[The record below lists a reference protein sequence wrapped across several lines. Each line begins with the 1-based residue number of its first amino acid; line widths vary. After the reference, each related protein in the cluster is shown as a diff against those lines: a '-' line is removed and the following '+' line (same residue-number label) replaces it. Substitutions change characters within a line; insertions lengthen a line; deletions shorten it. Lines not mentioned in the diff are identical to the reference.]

1 MADEKKPRRTR
12 RLSDDEHALWQHA
25 ARTMTPLRRA
35 KSRVHPAAA
44 EHNTASRPHETLPTA
59 QPAMGT
65 DADRTLFEAAAGIRA
80 TPPKQAPEPRSSDRR
95 ADASNQPIAP
105 PPPGAAGEQPAKPRL
120 RAPSLPPYAPPV
132 SRPRQVAGSSHL
144 TSFDSKSAR
153 RLKSGRLDIG
163 ARLDL
168 HGMRQDEARAALVSF
183 LRSAQ
188 TRGHRYVLVITGK
201 GLPRRLSA
209 SFDDG
214 DPPEPWTGQPGVLR
228 RNVPVWLASPD
239 LSTFV
244 VSYTEAAPQH
254 GGSGAIYV
262 QVRSR

>member
-1 MADEKKPRRTR
+1 MADDKKPRRTR

-25 ARTMTPLRRA
+25 ARTMSPLRRA
-35 KSRVHPAAA
+35 KSRVHPAAP
-44 EHNTASRPHETLPTA
+44 EDSTGSRPLETLPTA
-59 QPAMGT
+59 HPAMGT
-65 DADRTLFEAAAGIRA
+65 DSDRTLFEAAAGVRA
-80 TPPKQAPEPRSSDRR
+80 TPPKQAPEPRS
-95 ADASNQPIAP
+95 ASRHAGTSNKPVAP
-105 PPPGAAGEQPAKPRL
+105 PQPGAARDQTAKPRQQ
-120 RAPSLPPYAPPV
+120 APSLPPYVPPA
-132 SRPRQVAGSSHL
+132 SRPRPAAGSAHL

-183 LRSAQ
+183 LRAAQ
-188 TRGHRYVLVITGK
+188 LRGHRYVLVITGK
-201 GLPRRLSA
+201 GLPRRPSS

-214 DPPEPWTGQPGVLR
+214 DPPQPWTGQPGVLR

-239 LSTFV
+239 LRTLV

-262 QVRSR
+262 QVRSL